1 MIEIVSNSRTLY
13 KGAQLFTALSFYKR
27 AEQLGNTV
35 SVTGDPKVMIRWAII
50 LQNL

>member
-1 MIEIVSNSRTLY
+1 MIEIISNSRTLY

-27 AEQLGNTV
+27 AEQQGNTLTV
-35 SVTGDPKVMIRWAII
+35 KGDDKVMIRWTII